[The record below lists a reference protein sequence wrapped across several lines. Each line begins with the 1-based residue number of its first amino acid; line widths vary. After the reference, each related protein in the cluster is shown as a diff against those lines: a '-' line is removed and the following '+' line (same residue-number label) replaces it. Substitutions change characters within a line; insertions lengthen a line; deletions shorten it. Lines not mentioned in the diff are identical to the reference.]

1 MANLMVIARNDQPQ
15 REEHYPQT
23 WRLHK
28 GGDTIEV
35 HVAHDSL
42 NRPRVLDK
50 GAA

>member
-1 MANLMVIARNDQPQ
+1 MANLIVIARNDQPK

-23 WRLHK
+23 WLLYK
-28 GGDTIEV
+28 GDDMTEV

-42 NRPRVLDK
+42 NRPRVLAK

>member
-1 MANLMVIARNDQPQ
+1 MANLILIARHEQPR
-15 REEHYPQT
+15 REKHYPQT
-23 WRLHK
+23 WFLLK

-42 NRPRVLDK
+42 NRPLVLDK